1 MTCVGCGGEPAKGID
16 TLAPT
21 CVRCWDLFLDVFD
34 RPVPGHTG
42 IVVPEGPA
50 TRVAD
55 AVLVA
60 LGVREPAPPAAAG
73 TPRAFHLIPVPNRTP
88 RRGRL

>member
-1 MTCVGCGGEPAKGID
+1 MRACVGCGGEAAKGID
-16 TLAPT
+16 SLAPT

-34 RPVPGHTG
+34 RPVAGRSG

-55 AVLVA
+55 AVLIA
-60 LGVREPAPPAAAG
+60 LGAPPSTPAPG
-73 TPRAFHLIPVPNRTP
+73 RPRTFHLVPVPNPTP